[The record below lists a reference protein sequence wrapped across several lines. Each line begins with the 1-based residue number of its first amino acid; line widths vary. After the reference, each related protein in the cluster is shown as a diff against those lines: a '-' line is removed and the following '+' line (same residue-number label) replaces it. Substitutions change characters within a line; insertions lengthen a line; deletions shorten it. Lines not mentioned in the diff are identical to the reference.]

1 MPSARTVVQVMSDG
15 DDPLESVRR
24 VLGFADAMVDLGA
37 DVSVVGDLSIVVRLP
52 ALPEDDD
59 EGDADA

>member
-24 VLGFADAMVDLGA
+24 VLAFADAMVDLGA
-37 DVSVVGDLSIVVRLP
+37 DVSVVGDLSIVVRLV
-52 ALPEDDD
+52 APEDD